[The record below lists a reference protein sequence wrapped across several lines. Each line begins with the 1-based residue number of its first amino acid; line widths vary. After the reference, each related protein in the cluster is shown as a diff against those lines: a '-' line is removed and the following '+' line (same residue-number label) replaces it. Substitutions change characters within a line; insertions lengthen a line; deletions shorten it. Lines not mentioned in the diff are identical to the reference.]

1 MRHRITAHV
10 RGNVVGYIALGAT
23 LAGTSYAALGLRAA
37 SVGTAALDNTPVTR
51 ITLAGRSVYGTNPGT
66 DPSANPSDGTT
77 GGPTDPTGANGT
89 NGTSSI
95 GARARAS
102 SVVATKG
109 GGTNIPLSGNSWT
122 QAAGEIEL
130 LAGTVAITVP
140 SSCTGGFGNALTL
153 SVDGNAT
160 TFAAAPVPPASGTVT
175 MPFVIG
181 TLSEPS
187 QATQHKLTAKFGNSC
202 SKDGENYTIKDLK
215 IDVLKFH

>member
-23 LAGTSYAALGLRAA
+23 LAGTSYAALGLRPA
-37 SVGTAALDNTPVTR
+37 SVGTAALDNSPVTR
-51 ITLAGRSVYGTNPGT
+51 ITLASRSVDGTNPGT
-66 DPSANPSDGTT
+66 NPSANPSDGST
-77 GGPTDPTGANGT
+77 GGPTDPTGT